1 MAEPTI
7 TGSSYNG
14 EFGKYISAAL
24 LSAPTIDQG
33 GVTVMPNIK
42 YKSVLQNLTTS
53 ALLADATCD
62 FDVTGSTVTMTE
74 KVLQVSDLQMNLQLC
89 RSQFHS
95 NWQASEMGFS
105 AFDELPKSFEDY
117 LLAYAASKIAAE
129 VEVSLWRGVGTGGG
143 AVSGQ
148 FDGLVT
154 LATADATVND
164 VTAVVGGVNA
174 TNVIDELGKIVD
186 SMNTNT
192 NIYAKEDTRIFVSR
206 NIMAAYVRALGGF
219 QATIGA
225 NGVNNEGTMWYGKG
239 AALSFDGIPLFLAE
253 GLAANTAMAAQTS
266 NLYFGCSLLEDL
278 NQTARV
284 IDVSQYD
291 GSDNVRVIYRLAAG
305 AQIGVGAD
313 VVLYS

>member
-1 MAEPTI
+1 MADYPTI
-7 TGSSYNG
+7 TGSTYAG
-14 EFGKYISAAL
+14 EFAGKYISAAL

-33 GVTVMPNIK
+33 GITVMPNIK
-42 YKSVLQNLTTS
+42 HKEVLQNLTTS
-53 ALLADATCD
+53 ALLADATCS
-62 FDVTGSTVTMTE
+62 FDVDGATVSLSE
-74 KVLQVSDLQMNLQLC
+74 KVLEVFDYQCNLQLC
-89 RSQFHS
+89 RSVFHS

-105 AFDELPKSFEDY
+105 SFDELPKSFEDY
-117 LLAYAASKIAAE
+117 LLAYAASKVAAE
-129 VEVSLWRGVGTGGG
+129 MEVNIWRGVQAT
-143 AVSGQ
+143 SGQ
-148 FDGLVT
+148 FAGLVT

-164 VTAVVGGVNA
+164 VTAVVGGVDA
-174 TNVIDELGKIVD
+174 SNVIDELGKIVD

-192 NIYAKEDTRIFVSR
+192 NIYAKEDTRIYVSR

-266 NLYFGCSLLEDL
+266 NLFFGCSLLSDTQE
-278 NQTARV
+278 ARV

-291 GSDNVRVIYRLAAG
+291 GSDNVRVVMRMAAG
-305 AQIGVGAD
+305 VEYGIGAD
-313 VVLYS
+313 IVLYS

>member
-53 ALLADATCD
+53 ALLANATCD
-62 FDVTGSTVTMTE
+62 FDDTGSTVTLTE
-74 KVLQVSDLQMNLQLC
+74 KVLSVKDLQMNMQLC
-89 RSQFHS
+89 KSQFHS

-105 AFDELPKSFEDY
+105 SFDELPKSFEDY

-129 VEVSLWRGVGTGGG
+129 IEVSLWRGATSS
-143 AVSGQ
+143 AGQ

-164 VTAVVGGVNA
+164 VTATTVTA
-174 TNVIDELGKIVD
+174 SNVIDELGKIID
-186 SMNTNT
+186 SVNTNT

-253 GLAANTAMAAQTS
+253 GLAANTAMAAQSS

-278 NQTARV
+278 NQEARV